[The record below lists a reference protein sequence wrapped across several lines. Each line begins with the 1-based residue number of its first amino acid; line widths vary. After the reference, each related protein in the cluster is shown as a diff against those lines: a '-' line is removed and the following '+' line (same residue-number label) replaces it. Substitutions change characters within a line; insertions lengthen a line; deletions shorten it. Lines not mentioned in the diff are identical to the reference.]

1 MIIILIKFKDAIT
14 WPPTSSKYPIPSR
27 KQYLTLCQWWR
38 YIILR
43 ASISLKKK
51 LKNFFFLKETGML
64 VFLLV
69 LAKWP
74 YVRIGRPIFKRN
86 FHEIRTD
93 TCLFQRNKIRIQALS
108 QSIRDRSFAAAPQVN
123 VVIGTGPTGQGE
135 SGFSIRVCSSLG
147 QWPKEA
153 TYGRGS
159 KFVPYALAISEAA
172 SIAIAILPIVARQQ
186 IHDRRTGSTQP
197 WFISHIY

>member
-1 MIIILIKFKDAIT
+1 
-14 WPPTSSKYPIPSR
+14 
-27 KQYLTLCQWWR
+27 
-38 YIILR
+38 
-43 ASISLKKK
+43 
-51 LKNFFFLKETGML
+51 ML

-69 LAKWP
+69 LVKWP

-172 SIAIAILPIVARQQ
+172 SMVIFQTRLVNKFMIVAPEARNR
-186 IHDRRTGSTQP
+186 DSY
-197 WFISHIY
+197 HIYTNCNWTCKIDGIRWEWRGIGVDRIHPQML